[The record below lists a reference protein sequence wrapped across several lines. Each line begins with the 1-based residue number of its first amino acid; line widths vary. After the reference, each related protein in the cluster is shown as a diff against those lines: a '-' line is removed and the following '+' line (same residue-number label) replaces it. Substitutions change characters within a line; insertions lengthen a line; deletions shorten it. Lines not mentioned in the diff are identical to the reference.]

1 VKAAC
6 KNPSKVLKFDRSH
19 AEQGSAMPEADG
31 RAYGFERYVLD
42 LRRGCLLNADREV
55 ELRPKSFHVLQY
67 LVENAGRLVAKE
79 ELIKAV
85 WPNVA
90 VTDESVTR
98 CVSEVRSALDDNRQQ
113 IIRTVPRRGYVLAV
127 PVVAAS
133 APDRKAPFTR
143 DKRSRFSI
151 VVLPFADL
159 TGDSGQRCLADAI
172 TEGLIAYLSRIRDSF
187 VIARSTASAYQAR
200 TLDVKRIGRE
210 LGVRYVLEG
219 SEQRTATRVRVN
231 ARLVDAASGAHVW
244 ADQFDADPSDP
255 FQMQD
260 AIVTRLARA
269 LHIELAEVEAARIAQ
284 ARAMPADAE
293 NLALRAEAIF
303 LRYGV
308 NRRETEGAYALCEQA
323 VETDRSNVRAL
334 RILAM
339 RFAFRITSMQSTEV
353 DGDMRRAAEYAARA
367 RAADPNSYRTHQA
380 NARVLL
386 ARSRPE
392 EAVAEAEHSLSLN
405 PGFIPAYLD
414 LATANLYLCR
424 PETVIDYARTAM
436 RLSPADP
443 YVDNFHAHAGRA
455 YFMQERYDPA
465 VECMRRAVAMNPE
478 FPLHHRFLAASL
490 AQNGQ
495 DVEAREAMRRYLSLS
510 GTKIRTLAAYAAL
523 PPRSRHPIYLL
534 FRKHLIEGV
543 TKAGMPE

>member
-1 VKAAC
+1 MKSAEIW
-6 KNPSKVLKFDRSH
+6 SGGH
-19 AEQGSAMPEADG
+19 ASDQGRAMPESDSK
-31 RAYGFERYVLD
+31 AYGFERYVLD
-42 LRRGCLLNADREV
+42 LRRGCLRNADREV
-55 ELRPKSFHVLQY
+55 ELRPKSFHVLEY
-67 LVENAGRLVAKE
+67 LVKNAGRLVAKE

-85 WPNVA
+85 WPHVV
-90 VTDESVTR
+90 VTDESLTR
-98 CVSEVRSALDDNRQQ
+98 CVSEVRSALDDSEQQ

-133 APDRKAPFTR
+133 TPDQKAPFTGDR
-143 DKRSRFSI
+143 PRLSI

-159 TGDSGQRCLADAI
+159 TGDSGQRYLADAI
-172 TEGLIAYLSRIRDSF
+172 TEGLTAYLSRIRDSF
-187 VIARSTASAYQAR
+187 VIARSTASTYQAR
-200 TLDVKRIGRE
+200 ALDVKRIGRE

-231 ARLVDAASGAHVW
+231 VRLVDAASGVHVW
-244 ADQFDADPSDP
+244 ADQFDVDSSDL

-269 LHIELAEVEAARIAQ
+269 LHIELAEVEAARVAQ
-284 ARAMPADAE
+284 ARSIPADAE

-303 LRYGV
+303 LRYGA
-308 NRRETEGAYALCEQA
+308 NRPETEGAYALCEQA
-323 VETDRSNVRAL
+323 LETDRSNLRAL
-334 RILAM
+334 CILAM
-339 RFAFRITSMQSTEV
+339 RFAFRITSAQSTDF
-353 DGDMRRAAEYAARA
+353 DGDMRRAEEYAARA
-367 RAADPNSYRTHQA
+367 RAADPNSYQAHQA

-455 YFMQERYDPA
+455 YFMQERYDHA
-465 VECMRRAVAMNPE
+465 VESMRRPVAMNPE

-495 DVEAREAMRRYLSLS
+495 DVDAHEAMKRYLSLS
-510 GTKIRTLAAYAAL
+510 GTKIRTVAAYAAL
-523 PPRSRHPIYLL
+523 PPPSRHRTYLL
-534 FRKHLIEGV
+534 YRKHLIEGV
-543 TKAGMPE
+543 TKAGMPEK

>member
-1 VKAAC
+1 MQERVKSAEIL
-6 KNPSKVLKFDRSH
+6 PGSH
-19 AEQGSAMPEADG
+19 ASDQGRAIPESDCK
-31 RAYGFERYVLD
+31 AYGFERYVLD
-42 LRRGCLLNADREV
+42 LRRGCLLSADREV
-55 ELRPKSFHVLQY
+55 ELRPKSFHVLEY

-85 WPNVA
+85 WPHVV

-98 CVSEVRSALDDNRQQ
+98 CVSEVRSALDDSEQQ

-133 APDRKAPFTR
+133 APDQKTPFTGDR
-143 DKRSRFSI
+143 RPRLSI

-172 TEGLIAYLSRIRDSF
+172 TEGLTAYLSRIRDSF
-187 VIARSTASAYQAR
+187 VIARSTASTYQAR
-200 TLDVKRIGRE
+200 ALDVKRIGRE

-219 SEQRTATRVRVN
+219 SEQRTATHVRVN
-231 ARLVDAASGAHVW
+231 VRLVDAASGAHVW
-244 ADQFDADPSDP
+244 ADQFDVDSSDL

-269 LHIELAEVEAARIAQ
+269 LHIELAEVEAARVAQ
-284 ARAMPADAE
+284 ARSIPADAE

-303 LRYGV
+303 LRYGA
-308 NRRETEGAYALCEQA
+308 NRPETEGAYALCEQA
-323 VETDRSNVRAL
+323 LETDRSNLRAL
-334 RILAM
+334 CILAM
-339 RFAFRITSMQSTEV
+339 RFAFRITTAQSTDV
-353 DGDMRRAAEYAARA
+353 DGDVRRAEEYAARA
-367 RAADPNSYRTHQA
+367 RAADPNSYQAHQA

-392 EAVAEAEHSLSLN
+392 EAIAEAEHSLSLN

-443 YVDNFHAHAGRA
+443 YVDNFHACAGRA
-455 YFMQERYDPA
+455 YFMQERYDHA
-465 VECMRRAVAMNPE
+465 VESMRRPVAMNPE
-478 FPLHHRFLAASL
+478 CPLHHRFLAASL

-495 DVEAREAMRRYLSLS
+495 DVDAHEAMRRYLSLS
-510 GTKIRTLAAYAAL
+510 GTRIRTVAAYAAL
-523 PPRSRHPIYLL
+523 PPPSRHRIYLL
-534 FRKHLIEGV
+534 YRKHLLEGV
-543 TKAGMPE
+543 TKAGMPEK

>member
-1 VKAAC
+1 
-6 KNPSKVLKFDRSH
+6 
-19 AEQGSAMPEADG
+19 MPESDSKT
-31 RAYGFERYVLD
+31 YGFERYVLD

-55 ELRPKSFHVLQY
+55 ELRPKSFHVLEY

-85 WPNVA
+85 WPNVF

-98 CVSEVRSALDDNRQQ
+98 CVSEVRSALDDSEQQ

-127 PVVAAS
+127 PVAAS
-133 APDRKAPFTR
+133 APDQKTSFTGDGR
-143 DKRSRFSI
+143 PLLSI

-159 TGDSGQRCLADAI
+159 TGDSGQRYLADAI
-172 TEGLIAYLSRIRDSF
+172 TEGLTSYLSRIRGSF
-187 VIARSTASAYQAR
+187 VIARSTAFTYQAR
-200 TLDVKRIGRE
+200 ALDVRRIGRE

-219 SEQRTATRVRVN
+219 SEQRTATRVRINV
-231 ARLVDAASGAHVW
+231 RLVDAASGAHVW
-244 ADQFDADPSDP
+244 ADQFDVDSGDL
-255 FQMQD
+255 FQTQD

-269 LHIELAEVEAARIAQ
+269 VHIELAEVEAARVAQ
-284 ARAMPADAE
+284 ARSIPADPE

-303 LRYGV
+303 LRYGA
-308 NRRETEGAYALCEQA
+308 NRPETEGAYALCEQA
-323 VETDRSNVRAL
+323 LETDRSNLRAL
-334 RILAM
+334 CILAM
-339 RFAFRITSMQSTEV
+339 RFAFRITSAQSTDV
-353 DGDMRRAAEYAARA
+353 DGDMRRAEEYAARA
-367 RAADPNSYRTHQA
+367 RAADPNSYQAHQA

-392 EAVAEAEHSLSLN
+392 EAIAEADHSLSLN

-424 PETVIDYARTAM
+424 PETVIDYVRTAM

-443 YVDNFHAHAGRA
+443 YVDNFHAYAGRA
-455 YFMQERYDPA
+455 YFMQEQYYDA
-465 VECMRRAVAMNPE
+465 VESMRRAVAMNPE

-490 AQNGQ
+490 ALNGQ
-495 DVEAREAMRRYLSLS
+495 DVDAHEAMKRYLSLS

-523 PPRSRHPIYLL
+523 SPPSGHRIYLL
-534 FRKHLIEGV
+534 YRKHLIEGV
-543 TKAGMPE
+543 TKAGMPEK

>member
-1 VKAAC
+1 MKSAEIW
-6 KNPSKVLKFDRSH
+6 SGGH
-19 AEQGSAMPEADG
+19 ASDQGRAMPESDSK
-31 RAYGFERYVLD
+31 AYGFERYVLD
-42 LRRGCLLNADREV
+42 LRRGCLRNADREV
-55 ELRPKSFHVLQY
+55 ELRPKSFHVLEY
-67 LVENAGRLVAKE
+67 LVKNAGRLVAKE

-85 WPNVA
+85 WPHVV
-90 VTDESVTR
+90 VTDESLTR
-98 CVSEVRSALDDNRQQ
+98 CVSEVRSALDDSEQQ

-133 APDRKAPFTR
+133 APDQKAPFTGDR
-143 DKRSRFSI
+143 PRLSI

-159 TGDSGQRCLADAI
+159 TGDSGQRYLADAI
-172 TEGLIAYLSRIRDSF
+172 TEGLTAYLSRIRDSF
-187 VIARSTASAYQAR
+187 VIARSTASTYQAR
-200 TLDVKRIGRE
+200 ALDVKRIGRE

-231 ARLVDAASGAHVW
+231 VRLVDAASGVHVW
-244 ADQFDADPSDP
+244 ADQFDVDSSDL

-269 LHIELAEVEAARIAQ
+269 LHIELAEVEAARVAQ
-284 ARAMPADAE
+284 ARSIPADAE

-303 LRYGV
+303 LRYGA
-308 NRRETEGAYALCEQA
+308 NRPETEGAYALCEQA
-323 VETDRSNVRAL
+323 LETDRSNLRAL
-334 RILAM
+334 CILAM
-339 RFAFRITSMQSTEV
+339 RFAFRITSAQSTDF
-353 DGDMRRAAEYAARA
+353 DGDMRRAEEYAARA
-367 RAADPNSYRTHQA
+367 RAADPNSYQAHQA

-455 YFMQERYDPA
+455 YFMQERYDHA
-465 VECMRRAVAMNPE
+465 VESMRRPVAMNPE

-495 DVEAREAMRRYLSLS
+495 DVDAHEAMKRYLSLS
-510 GTKIRTLAAYAAL
+510 GTKIRTVAAYAAL
-523 PPRSRHPIYLL
+523 PPPSRHRTYLL
-534 FRKHLIEGV
+534 YRKHLIEGV
-543 TKAGMPE
+543 TKAGMPEK

>member
-1 VKAAC
+1 
-6 KNPSKVLKFDRSH
+6 
-19 AEQGSAMPEADG
+19 MPESDSK
-31 RAYGFERYVLD
+31 AYGFERYVLD
-42 LRRGCLLNADREV
+42 LRRGCLRNADREV
-55 ELRPKSFHVLQY
+55 ELRPKSFHVLEY
-67 LVENAGRLVAKE
+67 LVKNAGRLVAKE

-85 WPNVA
+85 WPHVV
-90 VTDESVTR
+90 VTDESLTR
-98 CVSEVRSALDDNRQQ
+98 CVSEVRSALDDSEQQ

-133 APDRKAPFTR
+133 TPDQKAPFTGDR
-143 DKRSRFSI
+143 PRLSI

-159 TGDSGQRCLADAI
+159 TGDSGQRYLADAI
-172 TEGLIAYLSRIRDSF
+172 TEGLTAYLSRIRDSF
-187 VIARSTASAYQAR
+187 VIARSTASTYQAR
-200 TLDVKRIGRE
+200 ALDVKRIGRE

-231 ARLVDAASGAHVW
+231 VRLVDAASGVHVW
-244 ADQFDADPSDP
+244 ADQFDVDSSDL

-269 LHIELAEVEAARIAQ
+269 LHIELAEVEAARVAQ
-284 ARAMPADAE
+284 ARSIPADAE

-303 LRYGV
+303 LRYGA
-308 NRRETEGAYALCEQA
+308 NRPETEGAYALCEQA
-323 VETDRSNVRAL
+323 LETDRSNLRAL
-334 RILAM
+334 CILAM
-339 RFAFRITSMQSTEV
+339 RFAFRITSAQSTDF
-353 DGDMRRAAEYAARA
+353 DGDMRRAEEYAARA
-367 RAADPNSYRTHQA
+367 RAADPNSYQAHQA

-455 YFMQERYDPA
+455 YFMQERYDHA
-465 VECMRRAVAMNPE
+465 VESMRRPVAMNPE

-495 DVEAREAMRRYLSLS
+495 DVDAHEAMKRYLSLS
-510 GTKIRTLAAYAAL
+510 GTKIRTVAAYAAL
-523 PPRSRHPIYLL
+523 PPPSRHRTYLL
-534 FRKHLIEGV
+534 YRKHLIEGV
-543 TKAGMPE
+543 TKAGMPEK

>member
-1 VKAAC
+1 MSWLC
-6 KNPSKVLKFDRSH
+6 PWWQR
-19 AEQGSAMPEADG
+19 
-31 RAYGFERYVLD
+31 
-42 LRRGCLLNADREV
+42 
-55 ELRPKSFHVLQY
+55 
-67 LVENAGRLVAKE
+67 
-79 ELIKAV
+79 
-85 WPNVA
+85 
-90 VTDESVTR
+90 
-98 CVSEVRSALDDNRQQ
+98 
-113 IIRTVPRRGYVLAV
+113 
-127 PVVAAS
+127 S
-133 APDRKAPFTR
+133 APDQKAPFTGDR
-143 DKRSRFSI
+143 PRLSI

-159 TGDSGQRCLADAI
+159 TGDSGQRYLADAI
-172 TEGLIAYLSRIRDSF
+172 TEGLTAYLSRIRDSF
-187 VIARSTASAYQAR
+187 VIARSTASTYQAR
-200 TLDVKRIGRE
+200 ALDVKRIGRE

-231 ARLVDAASGAHVW
+231 VRLVDAASGVHAW
-244 ADQFDADPSDP
+244 ADQFDVDSSDL

-269 LHIELAEVEAARIAQ
+269 LHIELAEVEAARVAQ
-284 ARAMPADAE
+284 ARSIPADAE

-303 LRYGV
+303 LRYGA
-308 NRRETEGAYALCEQA
+308 NRPETEGAYALCEQA
-323 VETDRSNVRAL
+323 LETDRSNLRAL
-334 RILAM
+334 CILAM
-339 RFAFRITSMQSTEV
+339 RFAFRITSAQSTDF
-353 DGDMRRAAEYAARA
+353 DGDMRRAEEYAARA
-367 RAADPNSYRTHQA
+367 RAADPNSYQAHQA

-455 YFMQERYDPA
+455 YFMQERYDHA
-465 VECMRRAVAMNPE
+465 VESMRRPVAMNPE

-495 DVEAREAMRRYLSLS
+495 DVDAHEAMKRYLSLS
-510 GTKIRTLAAYAAL
+510 GTKIRTVAAYAAL
-523 PPRSRHPIYLL
+523 PPPSRHRIYLL
-534 FRKHLIEGV
+534 YRKHLIEGV
-543 TKAGMPE
+543 TKAGMPEK

>member
-1 VKAAC
+1 MQELVKSAEIW
-6 KNPSKVLKFDRSH
+6 PRSR
-19 AEQGSAMPEADG
+19 ASDPGRAMPESDCK
-31 RAYGFERYVLD
+31 AYGFERYVLD

-55 ELRPKSFHVLQY
+55 ELRPKSFHVLEY

-85 WPNVA
+85 WPHVV

-98 CVSEVRSALDDNRQQ
+98 CVSEVRAALDDSEQQ

-127 PVVAAS
+127 PVVAAN
-133 APDRKAPFTR
+133 APDQKTPFSGDR
-143 DKRSRFSI
+143 RPRLSI

-159 TGDSGQRCLADAI
+159 TGDSGQRYLADAI
-172 TEGLIAYLSRIRDSF
+172 TEGLTAYLSRIRDSF
-187 VIARSTASAYQAR
+187 VIARSTASTYQAR
-200 TLDVKRIGRE
+200 AFDVKRIGRE

-231 ARLVDAASGAHVW
+231 VRLVDAASGAHVW
-244 ADQFDADPSDP
+244 ADQFDVDSSDL

-269 LHIELAEVEAARIAQ
+269 LHIELAEVEAARVALVRSI
-284 ARAMPADAE
+284 PADAE

-303 LRYGV
+303 LRYGA
-308 NRRETEGAYALCEQA
+308 NRPETDGAYALCEQA
-323 VETDRSNVRAL
+323 LETDRSNLRAL
-334 RILAM
+334 CILAM
-339 RFAFRITSMQSTEV
+339 RFAFRITSAQSTDV
-353 DGDMRRAAEYAARA
+353 DGDMRRAEEYAARA
-367 RAADPNSYRTHQA
+367 RAADPNSYQAHQA
-380 NARVLL
+380 SARVLL

-414 LATANLYLCR
+414 LAAANLYLCR
-424 PETVIDYARTAM
+424 PETAIDYARTAM

-443 YVDNFHAHAGRA
+443 YVDNFHACAGRA
-455 YFMQERYDPA
+455 YFMQERYDHA
-465 VECMRRAVAMNPE
+465 VESMRRPVAMNPE
-478 FPLHHRFLAASL
+478 CPFHHRFLAASL

-495 DVEAREAMRRYLSLS
+495 DMDAHEAMKRYLSLS
-510 GTKIRTLAAYAAL
+510 GTKIRTVAAYAAL
-523 PPRSRHPIYLL
+523 PAPSRHRIYLL
-534 FRKHLIEGV
+534 YRKHLIEGV
-543 TKAGMPE
+543 TKAGMPEK

>member
-1 VKAAC
+1 
-6 KNPSKVLKFDRSH
+6 
-19 AEQGSAMPEADG
+19 
-31 RAYGFERYVLD
+31 
-42 LRRGCLLNADREV
+42 V
-55 ELRPKSFHVLQY
+55 ES
-67 LVENAGRLVAKE
+67 
-79 ELIKAV
+79 
-85 WPNVA
+85 W
-90 VTDESVTR
+90 
-98 CVSEVRSALDDNRQQ
+98 
-113 IIRTVPRRGYVLAV
+113 
-127 PVVAAS
+127 
-133 APDRKAPFTR
+133 
-143 DKRSRFSI
+143 
-151 VVLPFADL
+151 
-159 TGDSGQRCLADAI
+159 
-172 TEGLIAYLSRIRDSF
+172 
-187 VIARSTASAYQAR
+187 
-200 TLDVKRIGRE
+200 
-210 LGVRYVLEG
+210 
-219 SEQRTATRVRVN
+219 
-231 ARLVDAASGAHVW
+231 
-244 ADQFDADPSDP
+244 
-255 FQMQD
+255 
-260 AIVTRLARA
+260 
-269 LHIELAEVEAARIAQ
+269 
-284 ARAMPADAE
+284 
-293 NLALRAEAIF
+293 
-303 LRYGV
+303 
-308 NRRETEGAYALCEQA
+308 
-323 VETDRSNVRAL
+323 
-334 RILAM
+334 
-339 RFAFRITSMQSTEV
+339 
-353 DGDMRRAAEYAARA
+353 ARA